1 VPLNHFGTPNEAFP
15 ERCDSK
21 SGNRQTA
28 ILISSSAAND
38 SFCMKKKPSPT
49 GAAAY
54 ARMSA
59 KHQSIGD
66 QMKAIRKYAK
76 RRGLEIENEYSD
88 GAKQPTER

>member
-1 VPLNHFGTPNEAFP
+1 
-15 ERCDSK
+15 
-21 SGNRQTA
+21 
-28 ILISSSAAND
+28 
-38 SFCMKKKPSPT
+38 MKKKPSPT